1 MARIGDRKSPING
14 RLLRVALVFPGRD
27 FTLER
32 CFVGDAA
39 IEALLLE
46 DAQFDLGHVQPTPML
61 GGIMKLELPGDPPR
75 LGRLKRFLQRRDL
88 MRIEIVQHDANHR
101 GFGVAFIHQPLHRVG
116 EVELRPL
123 RRHLHMPPT
132 RLRLHEE
139 KEVARAVAFVFV
151 VIALQ
156 PPRLGEHTRDILER
170 SCGIAPRRID
180 ELLARK
186 VVLAAQ
192 ETEHA

>member
-1 MARIGDRKSPING
+1 MARIGDRKAPING

-46 DAQFDLGHVQPTPML
+46 DAQFDLGHVQPAPML
-61 GGIMKLELPGDPPR
+61 GGIMKLELPGAPPR

-88 MRIEIVQHDANHR
+88 MRIEIVQHDANDC
-101 GFGVAFIHQPLHRVG
+101 GFWIAFVDQPLHGVG

-151 VIALQ
+151 SHSAAA
-156 PPRLGEHTRDILER
+156 
-170 SCGIAPRRID
+170 APAGR
-180 ELLARK
+180 
-186 VVLAAQ
+186 AAV
-192 ETEHA
+192 AGSL